1 MNDAG
6 NLMNTSSLLI
16 ASSLVSISILFSYF
30 QKLELE
36 KEIAISAIR
45 AVVQLVAI
53 GYLLSYV
60 FELESPVFTT
70 LLLLA
75 MTINA

>member
-16 ASSLVSISILFSYF
+16 ASSLVFISILFSYF

-36 KEIAISAIR
+36 KDIALSAIR

-53 GYLLSYV
+53 GYLLGCI
-60 FELESPVFTT
+60 FELEIGRAHV
-70 LLLLA
+70 
-75 MTINA
+75 